1 MLILKVGIIVLINWW
16 DGKSYWIYLFPLS
29 AFPLKSTQRERERER
44 ESEESNFQ
52 GPGEQAQKG
61 MFWFCLTN
69 MWVFYETVWFGLV
82 VFGRC
87 ETGCFYFERLTE
99 FN

>member
-1 MLILKVGIIVLINWW
+1 MGWKKLLN
-16 DGKSYWIYLFPLS
+16 LFISPLGFS
-29 AFPLKSTQRERERER
+29 PEKYTERERERER

-69 MWVFYETVWFGLV
+69 MWVFDETVWFGLV